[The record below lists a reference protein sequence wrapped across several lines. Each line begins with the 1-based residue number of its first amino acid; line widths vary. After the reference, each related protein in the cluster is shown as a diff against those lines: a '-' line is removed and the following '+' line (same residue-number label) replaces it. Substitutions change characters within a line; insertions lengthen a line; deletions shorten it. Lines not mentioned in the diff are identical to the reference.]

1 MSIIPEYLL
10 NRPFLPIVTDRLII
24 RPYKEDDIP
33 ELARLANDIRVA
45 ENLTR
50 MPHPYSKGAAEY
62 WVAYTRDNIEQ
73 GRAVNL
79 AIVRRQDN
87 VLLGSV
93 GLEGELGYWLG
104 HEHWG
109 QGYMKEAVKAF
120 LHFAFVTLRVKEIK
134 GSAKI
139 NNTASRQIFEHFGF
153 HETGTKEVTSVAYE
167 GTKPAITYA
176 LTSQA
181 FLAHYNSVKR
191 PIVWVV
197 AAALVND
204 KGQLLL
210 ADRPPG
216 KKLAGVWELPGGK
229 LEQGET
235 PEHAIIRELKEEL
248 HVDVSEED
256 LEPLTFASYG
266 YETFHLIMPFYLCRR
281 WKGDPHGAEGQKLA
295 WVKYEDLV
303 DYPFP
308 PPDIMLTHRLADVL
322 KGQGIW

>member
-1 MSIIPEYLL
+1 MIPPYLQ
-10 NRPFLPIVTDRLII
+10 NRPFLPIVTERLLL
-24 RPYKEDDIP
+24 RPYEEKDIP
-33 ELARLANDIRVA
+33 ELTSLANDIRVA

-50 MPHPYSKGAAEY
+50 MPHPYGKEDAEF
-62 WVAYTRDNIEQ
+62 WVSYCRENIKQ
-73 GRAVNL
+73 GRGVNL

-104 HEHWG
+104 VEHWG

-120 LHFAFVTLRVKEIK
+120 LHFSFVSLRITEIF
-134 GSAKI
+134 GRAKTT
-139 NNTASRQIFEHFGF
+139 NTASKRIFEHFGF
-153 HETGTKEVTSVAYE
+153 HETGTTEATSVAYE
-167 GTKPAITYA
+167 GTQTAVTYS
-176 LTSQA
+176 LS
-181 FLAHYNSVKR
+181 AHEFMTAYNAVER

-204 KGQLLL
+204 EGKLLL

-216 KKLAGVWELPGGK
+216 KRLAGVWELPGGK
-229 LEQGET
+229 LESGET
-235 PEHAIIRELKEEL
+235 PEIALVRELKEEL
-248 HVDVSEED
+248 HIDILPED

-266 YETFHLIMPFYLCRR
+266 YETFHLVMPLYLCRK
-281 WKGDPHGAEGQKLA
+281 WKGTPHGAEGQKIA
-295 WVKYEDLV
+295 WVRYEDLV

-322 KGQGIW
+322 MREGIW